1 MTFYFDVKAH
11 QFYFGN
17 DFVLQKKHCTIA
29 EKSFSAGVLAV
40 CMEPLDGVLEPFVP
54 HLYTTFTTL
63 MRDSDSEVRNNSV
76 FGLGELV
83 LHGRELL
90 FSLVSVFFTD

>member
-1 MTFYFDVKAH
+1 
-11 QFYFGN
+11 
-17 DFVLQKKHCTIA
+17 
-29 EKSFSAGVLAV
+29 
-40 CMEPLDGVLEPFVP
+40 MEPLDGVLEPFVP

-90 FSLVSVFFTD
+90 FP